1 MKEFRGKKL
10 LITGGT
16 GSFGNAVLKKVL
28 DSEFDE
34 VRVFSRDEK
43 KQDDMRKRY
52 SSSKVKFYLGDV
64 RDYQS
69 LLVASRGVD
78 YIFHAAALKQVP
90 SCEFYPLEATNTN
103 IIGTDNVIE
112 AAILNNVKK
121 IICLSTDKAVYP
133 INAMGISKA
142 MMEKIA
148 ISKTRNILA
157 SPIICITRYG
167 NVMGSRGSVIPLF
180 YNQIKNNKPITITN
194 PDMTRFMMNLDQ
206 AIDLVLFAFN
216 NGNNGDIF
224 VQKSPSATIDTLAK
238 VLIDI
243 TNSKADYPIKSIGTR
258 HGEKLYEVL
267 CSKEELRRA
276 EDLGDY
282 FRIQTDSRDLNY
294 DDYFVSGDNKI
305 EEIEDYNS
313 HNTDILNHEDLK
325 QLILSSG
332 IIERLEKSE

>member
-16 GSFGNAVLKKVL
+16 GSFGNAVLRKVL

-148 ISKTRNILA
+148 ISKTRNILT

-243 TNSKADYPIKSIGTR
+243 TNSKADYPIKNIGTR

-267 CSKEELRRA
+267 CSNEELRRA

-325 QLILSSG
+325 RLILSSG